1 MSSLNPTSPRRPTSL
16 SRRPRTIAIFGVF
29 ALGILPAC
37 GAALDREEDVGEED
51 EVQLRA
57 DAVRWIAHTV
67 DDGDAFGDEGF
78 TGVYDLG
85 VEFEVDRAWWVH
97 YSAALIPCED
107 ATGPSA
113 RRGLPG
119 IRAAKAGHDDVP
131 DGSTL
136 ATPVATALSPGRSF
150 HLGDASFAEQRYCAV
165 HLLAARAD
173 EATINLDMAP
183 HLLDATVSLDGRY
196 RLPASD
202 AWVEF
207 SCATD
212 APIGAILP
220 LRSTWLSPTAS
231 NEGTAW
237 DITVTRALATVLDGV
252 DPSTSTEDACGRV
265 VLANLFSDDAIQL
278 SFAPTP

>member
-1 MSSLNPTSPRRPTSL
+1 MD
-16 SRRPRTIAIFGVF
+16 GEQ
-29 ALGILPAC
+29 
-37 GAALDREEDVGEED
+37 GAGAED

-67 DDGDAFGDEGF
+67 DDGDAFGEEGF
-78 TGVYDLG
+78 AGVYDLG

-107 ATGPSA
+107 AAAPSG
-113 RRGLPG
+113 RRSLPG
-119 IRAAKAGHDDVP
+119 IRAAQAGHDDVP

-150 HLGDASFAEQRYCAV
+150 TLGDASFAEQRYCGV
-165 HLLAARAD
+165 HLLGARAD
-173 EATINLDMAP
+173 EATINLDLAP
-183 HLLDATVSLDGRY
+183 HLLGATVSLGGRY
-196 RLPASD
+196 RLPSSD

-212 APIGAILP
+212 APIGAILH
-220 LRSTWLSPTAS
+220 LRSAWLSSTAS
-231 NEGTAW
+231 VENTAW

-252 DPSTSTEDACGRV
+252 DPSTSTEDACGRA
-265 VLANLFSDDAIQL
+265 VLANLFSEDAIHV
-278 SFAPTP
+278 SFTPTP